1 MSVPIMRG
9 HSLHFSVFLID
20 FFFKVFRVLCGEWVE
35 PLWDCMFLADP
46 STCIPFFLL
55 ITFVANFMV
64 FNLFVAILL
73 EAFNVE
79 NLNEGKAAENKISEK
94 KSATIKRG
102 IEKIS
107 VMIKDKK
114 KNLRNS
120 FRKSKDLDKPIVN
133 TSNGGHQL
141 VPDQNNHEVRI
152 FLTPRLSNWTRESNR
167 L

>member
-1 MSVPIMRG
+1 M
-9 HSLHFSVFLID
+9 
-20 FFFKVFRVLCGEWVE
+20 E

-79 NLNEGKAAENKISEK
+79 NLNDKNDKTDKITEK

-102 IEKIS
+102 IEKIG

-120 FRKSKDLDKPIVN
+120 FRKSKDLDKPMVN

-141 VPDQNNHEVRI
+141 VPDQNNHEVRRELTHFMCNELTE
-152 FLTPRLSNWTRESNR
+152 FLYNPCVPTAKIWRLLRVSGTHG

>member
-1 MSVPIMRG
+1 MRG

-152 FLTPRLSNWTRESNR
+152 YFNSQAVGRSLVT
-167 L
+167 

>member
-1 MSVPIMRG
+1 
-9 HSLHFSVFLID
+9 
-20 FFFKVFRVLCGEWVE
+20 
-35 PLWDCMFLADP
+35 
-46 STCIPFFLL
+46 
-55 ITFVANFMV
+55 MV

-152 FLTPRLSNWTRESNR
+152 YLNSPAVGGSLVT
-167 L
+167 